1 MSPVTRYGVEY
12 LRRAVQQRIEA
23 EGLRP
28 FSLRTGIPVGQL
40 RSVIQGRA
48 ARSTTIELIAS
59 VLELEFYIGPARA
72 DSPRRPKLPSEIARA
87 LGLPRDASV
96 DDAVGA
102 IRNDALASRL
112 REVLGRVQELVEK
125 AASTAALIPGLL
137 LRVTAAEAERPDGE
151 VVMIPFAPEVRLAA
165 GTGEVVFEES
175 AEVSISVAA
184 DALASWARRDRLT
197 CVRAAGDSM
206 EPTIHDGDLV
216 VVDAGRSEPL
226 DGQLF
231 AVRTAAGL
239 VIKRLRRSRGRW
251 LLTSDNR
258 SPGPRPVAE
267 DDRLVG
273 QVAWCGPRSR
283 APR

>member
-12 LRRAVQQRIEA
+12 LRQAVQQRIEA

-72 DSPRRPKLPSEIARA
+72 DPARGPRLPAEIARA
-87 LGLPRDASV
+87 LDLPRDASV

-102 IRNDALASRL
+102 IRNDALASGL
-112 REVLGRVQELVEK
+112 RECLGRVQALVEL
-125 AASTAALIPGLL
+125 AASTAALLPGILL
-137 LRVTAAEAERPDGE
+137 SVTAEADRPDGE
-151 VVMIPFAPEVRLAA
+151 AVMIPFAPEVRLAA

-175 AEVSISVAA
+175 AEVSIAVAA
-184 DALASWARRDRLT
+184 GALASWARRDRLT

-258 SPGPRPVAE
+258 SPGPRPVTE
-267 DDRLVG
+267 EDRLVG
-273 QVAWCGPRSR
+273 QVAWCGPRTR
-283 APR
+283 EPR